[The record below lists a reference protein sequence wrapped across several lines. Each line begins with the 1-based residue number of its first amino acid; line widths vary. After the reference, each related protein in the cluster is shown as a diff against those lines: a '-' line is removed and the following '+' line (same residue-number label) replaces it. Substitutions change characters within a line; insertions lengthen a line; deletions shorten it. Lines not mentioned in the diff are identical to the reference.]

1 MEAEVSATLEACT
14 CVFLTTFCTLMLIS
28 CIVLVT
34 SSIADAACTLT
45 FADSSEALAICPE
58 PLATC
63 DALSRTCRTRVPNP
77 GVMRVKAKALGL
89 GGERG
94 GTDTDN
100 WLSAIAAET
109 AAISFKWTIIL
120 LKF

>member
-1 MEAEVSATLEACT
+1 VTIWSMDAEVSATLEPCT

-45 FADSSEALAICPE
+45 LADSSEALAICPA

-63 DALSRTCRTRVPNP
+63 AALSRTWRTRSRRPCVIRANAFAM
-77 GVMRVKAKALGL
+77 V
-89 GGERG
+89 
-94 GTDTDN
+94 
-100 WLSAIAAET
+100 SC
-109 AAISFKWTIIL
+109 
-120 LKF
+120 